1 MYCLLN
7 PESART
13 ERTGRSSDFLK
24 PDSFPKVCPSVEL
37 LFVRLCKQDYS
48 SGYCSGFSPDSL
60 FIHTAGRHG
69 MNTCYVCK
77 GNVFADY
84 IKLQNVF
91 ILSLIRVHVV
101 NIFCSGIY
109 VCGLDLLVC
118 DVHFILLSVKMI
130 KM

>member
-37 LFVRLCKQDYS
+37 MFVRLCKQDYS

-84 IKLQNVF
+84 IKLKNVF
-91 ILSLIRVHVV
+91 ILFLIRVHVV
-101 NIFCSGIY
+101 NVF
-109 VCGLDLLVC
+109 L
-118 DVHFILLSVKMI
+118 F
-130 KM
+130 